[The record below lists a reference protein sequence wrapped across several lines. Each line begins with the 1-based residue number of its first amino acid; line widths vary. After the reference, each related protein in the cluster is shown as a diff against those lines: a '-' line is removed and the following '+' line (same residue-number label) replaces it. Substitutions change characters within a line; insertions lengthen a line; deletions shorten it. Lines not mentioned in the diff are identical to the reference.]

1 MALVLMQRS
10 SGSLF
15 NVILIQSFIHP
26 QGYTPLGHILVLITF
41 ILSLVVIFGLMWYFV
56 SWSKLSNRSLT
67 FDTDFFY
74 ISAFLILCSS
84 DPFAVDILCIFVM
97 CDTKTT
103 CSRNQNEANKK
114 VILSLLYF
122 IVLNIWNILE
132 FCLTLIWCVKI
143 RHCSIAPC
151 VVLS

>member
-1 MALVLMQRS
+1 MQRS

-67 FDTDFFY
+67 FDTNFFLY
-74 ISAFLILCSS
+74 FSLS
-84 DPFAVDILCIFVM
+84 DTLLQWSICCWHFVHFCD

>member
-67 FDTDFFY
+67 FDTDFFLY
-74 ISAFLILCSS
+74 FSLS
-84 DPFAVDILCIFVM
+84 DTLLQWSICCWHFVHF